1 VICMFRN
8 KFFVYILILLAAAF
22 MVVSAVAQ
30 VSGTKDNISIRVKDA
45 DVRDILIMLADVT
58 GKNIILD
65 PQVKGKV
72 TLNLK
77 DVTFKQALDAILFFN
92 DLGYIEF
99 KSGGGVVAPYDRLKN
114 VLNSSIPA
122 NKSTAETIILKIPM
136 SFETA
141 HQVWPSIRAMFSSD
155 GKFQYDKVSRVARVV
170 DYPEK
175 AEEIM
180 NFILMKIDIVKEK
193 NVKDEE

>member
-1 VICMFRN
+1 MAV
-8 KFFVYILILLAAAF
+8 L
-22 MVVSAVAQ
+22 VSPQ
-30 VSGTKDNISIRVKDA
+30 VTGTKDKISIRVKDA

-58 GKNIILD
+58 EKNIILD

-99 KSGGGVVAPYDRLKN
+99 KTGGGVVAPYDRLKN
-114 VLNSSIPA
+114 ALNSSISGKNSGDESVSEP
-122 NKSTAETIILKIPM
+122 IILKIPM

-141 HQVWPSIRAMFSSD
+141 QKIWPTIRKMFSPE
-155 GKFQYDKVSRVARVV
+155 GRFQYDRDSKVARVV

-180 NFILMKIDIVKEK
+180 NYILMTIDSVRGKENNDGK
-193 NVKDEE
+193 